1 MGAKLIAFECTASAH
16 QPTLIYPDKLTIHDG
31 AWAFCPFDARATGHL
46 WRSTGG
52 ADLETLLRHV
62 GLSVSADGLVQ
73 ATR

>member
-16 QPTLIYPDKLTIHDG
+16 QPTLMYPDKLTIHDG

-52 ADLETLLRHV
+52 EDLETLLRHV

-73 ATR
+73 AAR

>member
-1 MGAKLIAFECTASAH
+1 MGAKLIAFECIASAH
-16 QPTLIYPDKLTIHDG
+16 QATLAHPDKLTIQEG
-31 AWAFCPFDARATGHL
+31 AWAFCAFDARATDHL
-46 WRSTGG
+46 WRPTGG